1 MGGYVYQSPG
11 QHKQEGLTEN
21 EQMRNQSVFE
31 LKVCRSITK
40 RLISGPLHKYT
51 GAIQLPEETLNSI
64 K

>member
-40 RLISGPLHKYT
+40 RLISGPLHSGYSAPRGNT
-51 GAIQLPEETLNSI
+51 QLN
-64 K
+64 